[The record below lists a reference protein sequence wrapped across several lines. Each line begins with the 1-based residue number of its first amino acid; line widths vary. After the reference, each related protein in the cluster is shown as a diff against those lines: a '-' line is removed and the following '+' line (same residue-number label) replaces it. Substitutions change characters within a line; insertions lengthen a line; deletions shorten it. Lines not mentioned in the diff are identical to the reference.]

1 MKNQGKVLSF
11 WLEPW
16 DWGAFSERIRFGGG
30 IWSALPVVG
39 AGSSGCSAGCHWLSA
54 PLLPLSYPLN
64 DVMGTLSPI
73 LRMKLLNQ
81 R

>member
-1 MKNQGKVLSF
+1 MDYMSVCMFISS
-11 WLEPW
+11 
-16 DWGAFSERIRFGGG
+16 ASRGGGVG

-54 PLLPLSYPLN
+54 LLLPLSYPLN